1 MKVRANTVYVYRPC
15 LLDVTDG
22 RTNLTTGTKV
32 RVRNLRG
39 CPPCNAMGHAHIV
52 HPETGEYIGLVC
64 TASLSKE
71 YKPKKDAQFPR
82 RSKTVRVL
90 V

>member
-52 HPETGEYIGLVC
+52 HPETGEFIGLVC

-71 YKPKKDAQFPR
+71 
-82 RSKTVRVL
+82 
-90 V
+90 